1 MCFCSFV
8 FRNRG
13 ALSLFLD
20 LYNLKDFLGPQDW
33 VHLNL
38 GTLGPQNFSKVSP
51 TSLYI
56 YQSHFRKTRN
66 DLGSQRRESSKSFY
80 EKQKLLLGKNSM
92 DDKTRTKRSSTKSNV
107 PVSNQRYTL
116 NKIHSGSLNSIKNL
130 NDEKGEKRK
139 LKINSKLS
147 NGRKIRSNENLNNIQ
162 AGKKGKIGRQKTL
175 SQDSLFSLKQ
185 TNEQGAMWNLE
196 SSMEKSSSNSDL
208 EDDGDSSD
216 FEDMLSR

>member
-1 MCFCSFV
+1 MVSMFIASIDQFD
-8 FRNRG
+8 
-13 ALSLFLD
+13 LFLGFSLIFD
-20 LYNLKDFLGPQDW
+20 LKAFTRVDQIHSVFID
-33 VHLNL
+33 
-38 GTLGPQNFSKVSP
+38 
-51 TSLYI
+51 
-56 YQSHFRKTRN
+56 FRKTRN

-80 EKQKLLLGKNSM
+80 EKQKLLLGKTGM
-92 DDKTRTKRSSTKSNV
+92 DDKTRTKRFSTKSNV

-139 LKINSKLS
+139 LKINSKSL
-147 NGRKIRSNENLNNIQ
+147 NGRKIRSNENLNNIP

-185 TNEQGAMWNLE
+185 TNEQGAIWNLE

-216 FEDMLSR
+216 FEDILSR